1 VIEAWPWFAFPL
13 LALAAGC
20 IALAPL
26 GAQVLARGV
35 VFIDLAVAQGAAAA
49 ALWAAVWFDHPGPVT
64 VQGFALAGGLLA
76 AALVAALVRRR
87 PAGREALI
95 GLVYVAGAAVAVLG
109 AFDSPHGN
117 EHLARMLAADLL
129 WADPMQALTL
139 VAAAAAILAVHRLRP
154 DIWARDAVFYPGFAL
169 VAGVA
174 VPALGLFVVFACLI
188 VPALVAGAAGL
199 AMSWGLDRPSG
210 ACVALA
216 LAMAG
221 LASVLRPLAERPA

>member
-1 VIEAWPWFAFPL
+1 
-13 LALAAGC
+13 
-20 IALAPL
+20 
-26 GAQVLARGV
+26 
-35 VFIDLAVAQGAAAA
+35 
-49 ALWAAVWFDHPGPVT
+49 
-64 VQGFALAGGLLA
+64 
-76 AALVAALVRRR
+76 
-87 PAGREALI
+87 
-95 GLVYVAGAAVAVLG
+95 VAVLG

-188 VPALVAGAAGL
+188 VPALWMRAGWRLTPALGMTLVARASRCPGGSTGPAERAWRWPWRWPGWPRYCGRSPS
-199 AMSWGLDRPSG
+199 ARHDR
-210 ACVALA
+210 L
-216 LAMAG
+216 
-221 LASVLRPLAERPA
+221 LRPAEREPRRNSPRAYNRPHHGGPNPRPAAVDS